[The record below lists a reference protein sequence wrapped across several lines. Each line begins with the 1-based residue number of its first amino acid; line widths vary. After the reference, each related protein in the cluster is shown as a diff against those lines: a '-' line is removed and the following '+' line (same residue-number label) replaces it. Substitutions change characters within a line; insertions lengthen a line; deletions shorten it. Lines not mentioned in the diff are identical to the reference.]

1 MLLISDAAGMLPAF
15 PCPLSLSD
23 LMYVTKGGAIMKVK
37 IDIDCTPEEARTFLG
52 LPDVKPLQEH
62 MLAELE
68 ERMRANLQ
76 TMDPETMFK
85 TWMPTGVPSSV
96 QGWEQ
101 MQNLFWSN
109 LAGKDDD
116 DKKD

>member
-1 MLLISDAAGMLPAF
+1 MN
-15 PCPLSLSD
+15 
-23 LMYVTKGGAIMKVK
+23 VK

-52 LPDVKPLQEH
+52 LPDVKPLQET
-62 MLAELE
+62 MLKELE

-76 TMDPETMFK
+76 AMDPETMFK
-85 TWMPTGVPSSV
+85 TWLPVGMPASV

-101 MQNLFWSN
+101 LQRMFWSQMS
-109 LAGKDDD
+109 GTEE